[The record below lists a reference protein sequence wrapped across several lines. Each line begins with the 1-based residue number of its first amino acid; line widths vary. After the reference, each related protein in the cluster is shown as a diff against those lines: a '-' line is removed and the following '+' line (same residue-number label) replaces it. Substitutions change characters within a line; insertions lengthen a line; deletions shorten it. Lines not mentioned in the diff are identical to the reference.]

1 MNCYQNVKTSWVL
14 ERSSKMASARSSAI
28 TVQIFL
34 MFFIVI
40 TSNKHRLLFILQDG
54 IHISCFLCRHYV
66 FESSDSD

>member
-1 MNCYQNVKTSWVL
+1 
-14 ERSSKMASARSSAI
+14 
-28 TVQIFL
+28 